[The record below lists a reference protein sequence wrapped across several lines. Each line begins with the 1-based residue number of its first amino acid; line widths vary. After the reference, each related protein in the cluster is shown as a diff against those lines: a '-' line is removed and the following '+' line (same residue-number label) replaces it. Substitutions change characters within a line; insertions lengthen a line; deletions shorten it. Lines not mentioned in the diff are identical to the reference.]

1 MVDFLFRGNL
11 AQIDPDVAAL
21 IDLEAVRQA
30 RKLILIPSESTIPYA
45 VREALTSPF
54 HNLYAEGYPPSHWRK
69 LSEVDLLDVDARL
82 AELRRNSGKRYYQ
95 GAEIADIVESLARRR
110 VAERFATDK
119 IKPNDLFVNVQPL
132 SGAPANS
139 AVYTALLQPGDTLM
153 GMNLLHGG
161 HLTHGSPVARSGLQY
176 KVVSFGVHPE
186 TERLDYDD
194 IRAIALEHKPKII
207 VAGFTSYPWA
217 PDWGQFRAI
226 ADEAG
231 AILLADMS
239 HVAGLVIAGVFP
251 SPVGIADIVM
261 FTTHKTLGGPR
272 GAVLL
277 THKSALAS
285 KIDRGVFPGEQGGP
299 HVNTITALA
308 VAMKLAETVQFKA
321 LQQQTVYNAKRMSE
335 RLAQNGLRV
344 VYGGTDTHMLLV
356 DVGSIKGKDGTP
368 FSGDMAARLLDVA
381 GIVCNR
387 NTIPGD
393 VSPFR
398 ATGVRFGTPW
408 VTQRG
413 FREPEIDVLSD
424 AISELLLAVEPF
436 SYAGGFDRK
445 DWRMR
450 ADFETLVRVKGKVN
464 HLATEAGIDYV
475 VPDLADYY
483 IEADA
488 AAEHFRVLP
497 DDEPSETWQ
506 TIEINGAKAARFL
519 DSVVTSDVYAL
530 GFGDMQSSWVLD
542 GDGRV
547 LARAV
552 VEHLTEDTYLMH
564 VERNVD
570 VIAQWLIALSDGYT
584 RFDPTDLFAKVPG
597 AVSIS
602 VLPDAIPPQKFSELQ
617 FADHPTP
624 GAGFDPEK
632 AYFVG
637 CHGDQLDVPQA
648 DPLPI
653 FEWHEPEENG
663 LQQTTIHDVHVKLGA
678 KMVPFAGYDM
688 PVWYTSVSEEHL
700 ATRQGAGLFDVTHM
714 GVFEFSGEGA
724 ETFLNSITANDV
736 ANLKVGKA
744 HYSYL
749 LGVDGLPIDDIFV
762 YRLDTDEFMV
772 VVNAS
777 NNDKNWAWVNAV
789 QEGAV
794 AIDPRR
800 PWVKAP
806 ARDKVL
812 IRDLRAMTSGINR
825 RVDVAL
831 QGPKSRDV
839 LLKLPGSDADK
850 AKVKGMVWASV
861 VRVKLGGHDLVISRT
876 GYTGERMAFEIFVHP
891 NEAPDLFEQLIAVGA
906 TPCGL
911 AARDSLR
918 TEAGL
923 PLYGHELAG
932 HFDMNPAD
940 AGFASYVKLWKPF
953 FVGKQAY
960 LEYEAKRD
968 RVCTRFRMD
977 NKGVR
982 PPQPGDPILD
992 KRGRVVGT
1000 VTSCSIDSE
1009 GYQLGQALLKMTHI
1023 AEGTPVLIFSNAANT
1038 RDSKSLSELKM
1049 GDRTP
1054 VPETAT
1060 VVSRFPK
1067 RNK

>member
-30 RKLILIPSESTIPYA
+30 RKLILVPSESTVPYA
-45 VREALTSPF
+45 VREALSSPF
-54 HNLYAEGYPPSHWRK
+54 HNIYAEGYPPSHWRK
-69 LSEVDLLDVDARL
+69 LAEDDLLDVDARL

-110 VAERFATDK
+110 VAERFATGK
-119 IKPNDLFVNVQPL
+119 LKANDLFVNVQPL

-176 KVVSFGVHPE
+176 KIVSYGVHLE
-186 TERLDYDD
+186 TERLDYND
-194 IRAIALEHKPKII
+194 IRALALEHKPKII

-217 PDWGQFRAI
+217 PDWAQFRAI

-231 AILLADMS
+231 ALLLADVS
-239 HVAGLVIAGVFP
+239 HVAGLIIAGVFP

-272 GAVLL
+272 GAVLI
-277 THKSALAS
+277 THKSALAN

-308 VAMKLAETVQFKA
+308 VAMKLAGTVQFKS
-321 LQQQTVYNAKRMSE
+321 LQQQTVYNAKRMVE
-335 RLAQNGLRV
+335 RLTQNGLRV
-344 VYGGTDTHMLLV
+344 VYGGTDSHMLLA
-356 DVGSIKGKDGTP
+356 DVGRIKGQDGSP
-368 FSGDMAARLLDVA
+368 LSGDMAARILDIA

-387 NTIPGD
+387 NTIPTD

-398 ATGVRFGTPW
+398 STGVRFGTPW

-413 FREPEIDVLSD
+413 FREQEMDALTD
-424 AISELLLAVEPF
+424 AISELLLSAQPF

-445 DWRMR
+445 DWRMKV
-450 ADFETLVRVKGKVN
+450 DFETLVRVKGTVN

-475 VPDLADYY
+475 VPDLAEYY

-488 AAEHFRVLP
+488 AAEHFHVLP

-506 TIEINGAKAARFL
+506 TIEINGSKAARFL
-519 DSVVTSDVYAL
+519 DAVVTSDVYTL
-530 GFGDMQSSWVLD
+530 GFGDMQPSWVLD

-552 VEHLTEDTYLMH
+552 VERLTEDTYLLH

-570 VIAQWLIALSDGYT
+570 VITEWLIALSDGYT
-584 RFDPTDLFAKVPG
+584 RFEPGDLYAKVPG
-597 AVSIS
+597 PVSVSI
-602 VLPDAIPPQKFSELQ
+602 LPDAIPPQRFEGLQ
-617 FADHPTP
+617 FADSPTP
-624 GAGFDPEK
+624 GAGLEPDK

-637 CHGDQLDVPQA
+637 CRGIDAPA
-648 DPLPI
+648 GDPLPI
-653 FEWHEPEENG
+653 FEWQEAESNS
-663 LQQTTIHDVHVKLGA
+663 LLMTTIHDVHVKLGA

-688 PVWYTSVSEEHL
+688 PVWYTTVSEEHL
-700 ATRQGAGLFDVTHM
+700 ATRQAAGLFDVTHM
-714 GVFEFSGEGA
+714 GVFEFTGPSA
-724 ETFLNSITANDV
+724 EVFLNAITANDV

-762 YRLDTDEFMV
+762 YRLGVEEFMV

-789 QEGAV
+789 QEGIV
-794 AIDPRR
+794 AIDPQR

-806 ARDKVL
+806 GRENVL
-812 IRDLRAMTSGINR
+812 IRDLRAMTSGTNR

-839 LLKLPGSDADK
+839 LLKLAGSDADK

-861 VRVKLGGHDLVISRT
+861 VRVNLGGHDLVVSRT

-891 NEAPDLFEQLIAVGA
+891 DEAPVLFEQLVAAGA

-953 FVGKQAY
+953 FVGKLAY

-968 RVCTRFRMD
+968 RICTRFRLD

-982 PPQPGDPILD
+982 PPQPGDPVLD

-1009 GYQLGQALLKMTHI
+1009 GYQLGQVLIKTSHV

-1038 RDSKSLSELKM
+1038 RDGKSPAELKP
-1049 GDRTP
+1049 GDRTA
-1054 VPETAT
+1054 VPESAT
-1060 VVSRFPK
+1060 IVSRFPK